1 MLNRLLIKERRRE
14 LGLSIIDVGKQMGR
28 NKATVYKWE
37 TGDIRDMKTSNLY
50 KLAKI
55 LQVEPAMLVVI
66 ED

>member
-14 LGLSIIDVGKQMGR
+14 LGLSIIDIGKQMGR

-50 KLAKI
+50 KLAKV
-55 LQVEPAMLVVI
+55 LQVKPEQLVVI